1 MQTYLT
7 GYSETSYKL
16 GQYRGKMFSFRSMK
30 NSLNYFVIGCRL
42 LPYGDFD
49 SDGIGV
55 QLEDLNENLANL
67 LILKQP
73 EQERELEEEPKLY
86 FSLGLKK
93 LSKLLNNPYT
103 KLIMKKLPYKDYF
116 DNLIW
121 EPPRRSFAFVKL
133 AETAPSTPRHKS
145 VEIGFGPSGL
155 LMLASYQTGT
165 FYQYKLPKPHL
176 EDREEC
182 QLISSHSLE

>member
-55 QLEDLNENLANL
+55 QLEALLKFGYLHNKGSLLDLK
-67 LILKQP
+67 I
-73 EQERELEEEPKLY
+73 
-86 FSLGLKK
+86 
-93 LSKLLNNPYT
+93 
-103 KLIMKKLPYKDYF
+103 
-116 DNLIW
+116 
-121 EPPRRSFAFVKL
+121 
-133 AETAPSTPRHKS
+133 TPVGYRGSDVHNRI
-145 VEIGFGPSGL
+145 V
-155 LMLASYQTGT
+155 
-165 FYQYKLPKPHL
+165 
-176 EDREEC
+176 R
-182 QLISSHSLE
+182 